1 LLAAKKMNSV
11 SVNIFSRK
19 GIQNEHSV
27 FRELPADWNLS
38 ALNFSDSGKVLQG
51 DWKFALIHYAGSS
64 EELVR
69 VSTEILNANPGVQI
83 IILGDQIPG
92 IAVFHSKAVL
102 ALSTSEMVHLPGLLS
117 EILQSQVY
125 GSHQAAMM
133 ELQDKNAE
141 LKKINHELDRF
152 VYSASHD
159 LRSPLTSVLG
169 LLYLLRVEVKDD
181 GAQRYVDLM
190 EESILKLD
198 NIIRD
203 IVAYS
208 RNNRTELQIE
218 AIKLNDVM
226 TDVESGLRY
235 LETPGIN
242 IQDAVKVD
250 ACAVFAS
257 DRNRLTTILNNLISN
272 SIKYRHPSR
281 SPEINVSVDVS
292 KEMITINVRDNGIGI
307 KDYHLGRIFEMFYR
321 TSDHSTGSGLGLY
334 IVKETI
340 NKLGGDIK
348 VESEVNQGTQ
358 FTIQLPAHYQNI
370 H

>member
-1 LLAAKKMNSV
+1 MNTV
-11 SVNIFSRK
+11 TVNIFSRK
-19 GIQNEHSV
+19 GSQNELSMLDA
-27 FRELPADWNLS
+27 LPKDWSLS

-51 DWKFALIHYAGSS
+51 DWKFALIHYAGSP

-69 VSTEILNANPGVQI
+69 VSTEILSANPGVQI

-92 IAVFHSKAVL
+92 MAVFHSKAVL
-102 ALSTSEMVHLPGLLS
+102 ALSTSELVHLPGLLS
-117 EILQSQVY
+117 EILQSQVT
-125 GSHQAAMM
+125 GSQHTAML
-133 ELQDKNAE
+133 ELQEKNLE
-141 LKKINHELDRF
+141 LEKINHELDRF

-169 LLYLLRVEVKDD
+169 LLYLLRVEVKEE

-218 AIKLNDVM
+218 AIKLNDLMV
-226 TDVESGLRY
+226 DVESGLRY
-235 LETPGIN
+235 LEAPGIN
-242 IQDAVKVD
+242 IQEAVKVD
-250 ACAVFAS
+250 ECPIFVS

-281 SPEINVSVDVS
+281 SPEINVSVEVT
-292 KEMITINVRDNGIGI
+292 KELVTINVRDNGIGI

-348 VESEVNQGTQ
+348 VESEVNQGTH
-358 FTIQLPAHYQNI
+358 FIIQLPAHYQEI

>member
-1 LLAAKKMNSV
+1 MNSV
-11 SVNIFSRK
+11 TINIFSRK
-19 GIQNEHSV
+19 GSENELSMLSD
-27 FRELPADWNLS
+27 LPKDWNLS
-38 ALNFSDSGKVLQG
+38 AFNFSDSGKILQG
-51 DWKFALIHYAGSS
+51 DWKFALIQYAGSS

-83 IILGDQIPG
+83 VILGDHVPG
-92 IAVFHSKAVL
+92 MAVFHSKAVL
-102 ALSTSEMVHLPGLLS
+102 ALNTSEMAHLPGLLS
-117 EILQSQVY
+117 EILQSQVS
-125 GSHQAAMM
+125 GSKHAGML
-133 ELQDKNAE
+133 ELQEKNLE
-141 LKKINHELDRF
+141 LKKINDELDRF

-169 LLYLLRVEVKDD
+169 LLYLLRVEVQEE

-218 AIKLNDVM
+218 AIKINDLM

-235 LETPGIN
+235 LEAPGIN
-242 IQDAVKVD
+242 IQEAVKVD
-250 ACAVFAS
+250 ECAIFAS

-281 SPEINVSVDVS
+281 SPEINVSVEVS
-292 KEMITINVRDNGIGI
+292 KELVTINIRDNGIGI

-340 NKLGGDIK
+340 NKLGGDIR
-348 VESEVNQGTQ
+348 VESEVNQGTH